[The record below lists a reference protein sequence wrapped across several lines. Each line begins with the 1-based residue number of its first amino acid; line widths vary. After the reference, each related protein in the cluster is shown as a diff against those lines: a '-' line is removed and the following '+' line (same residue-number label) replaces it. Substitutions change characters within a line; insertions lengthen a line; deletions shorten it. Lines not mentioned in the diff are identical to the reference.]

1 MLKRRRLL
9 LKQRANKTCSPRRK
23 ILMKDVRRNILRRN
37 NAYFLEEQAERNTL
51 APSAELTKKGSFF
64 NEW

>member
-9 LKQRANKTCSPRRK
+9 LKQRKTATCSPRRK

-37 NAYFLEEQAERNTL
+37 NAYFLEEKAERTAN
-51 APSAELTKKGSFF
+51 SEG
-64 NEW
+64 